1 MGFDAGYWTLPSYVG
16 EKLMCFSELAFMTEE
31 EKAILVLWLQAQA
44 KVIALKPAEEAPEQ
58 AS

>member
-1 MGFDAGYWTLPSYVG
+1 
-16 EKLMCFSELAFMTEE
+16 MCFSELAFMTEE